1 MLSTSKPQSQR
12 KLDETASSRCCA
24 DTGELLC
31 YRLPPLFAR
40 QSLFR
45 LRFCQQLMN
54 RAISEAIENKAS
66 FRHIEEPSGGIKDL
80 TAPFKE
86 YPAGDG
92 E

>member
-40 QSLFR
+40 QSLF
-45 LRFCQQLMN
+45 
-54 RAISEAIENKAS
+54 SEAIENKAS